1 MGFYDLADRINWEQ
15 ACRVLGVQKS
25 TLFRWVKEGRLAAY
39 GAGERNRFFLKSEC
53 LRLRREREAKRGRRR
68 GSASGK
74 RM

>member
-25 TLFRWVKEGRLAAY
+25 TLFRWVKEGRLKAY

-53 LRLRREREAKRGRRR
+53 LRLRREKEAARQKKH
-68 GSASGK
+68 STK
-74 RM
+74 QKK